1 MAIHRGLCK
10 TKASPL
16 LLVTNG
22 SEWNRRSEVA
32 MSTSARATD
41 YLSIS
46 GKVDMCRQI
55 RRVMGG
61 LDDASRDA
69 LLNNIEQGRT
79 VLSDLIDSQA
89 FK

>member
-46 GKVDMCRQI
+46 GRADMCRLV
-55 RRVMGG
+55 RKVTGG
-61 LDDASRDA
+61 LDNASRDT
-69 LLNNIEQGRT
+69 LLNHIEQGRA
-79 VLSDLIDSQA
+79 VSSDLIDRQP